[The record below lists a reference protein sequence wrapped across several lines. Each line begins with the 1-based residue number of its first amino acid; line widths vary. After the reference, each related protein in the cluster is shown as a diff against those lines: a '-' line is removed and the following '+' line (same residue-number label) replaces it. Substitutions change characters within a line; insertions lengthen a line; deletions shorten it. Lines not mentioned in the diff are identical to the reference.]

1 MSHGTRPGQRAP
13 SSKIGRNKTKCE
25 KYRSRNTKE
34 KNAERRME
42 TYVNRVARRIQM
54 RAALE
59 RHKCTCGTCAMVRKI
74 EEYL

>member
-42 TYVNRVARRIQM
+42 TYVNRGARRII
-54 RAALE
+54 RLTE
-59 RHKCTCGTCAMVRKI
+59 KNELKCTCDTCAVVR
-74 EEYL
+74 